1 MLSAIDGVPASPVGT
16 DISAAQQP
24 CEYIGQ
30 IMLLWNPNR
39 ACPTDVYPWKDKS
52 RRKVHSPPRQTSR
65 RKRKNSHPQRLSS
78 RHVTSCP
85 SSLPGRERWRE
96 RPASFLGPV
105 GGTSCSVRLGRSC
118 TGRRRFLPHTLN
130 ECQAADK

>member
-1 MLSAIDGVPASPVGT
+1 MLFAIDGVPASPVST

-24 CEYIGQ
+24 REYIGQ
-30 IMLLWNPNR
+30 IMLLWNPNLGLSHR
-39 ACPTDVYPWKDKS
+39 CLPLEGQEQKKGALSSQANPEKEEKD
-52 RRKVHSPPRQTSR
+52 
-65 RKRKNSHPQRLSS
+65 SHPQRLSS